1 MLSDSLGQNAIN
13 PKGAM
18 DRMALLNYILMIVV
32 GVIGMSALDEDRTKV
47 SLEEWLIYA
56 AIIFAAWKLVKELI
70 RLIQEHE
77 GGL

>member
-1 MLSDSLGQNAIN
+1 
-13 PKGAM
+13 
-18 DRMALLNYILMIVV
+18 MALFNYILMIVV

-70 RLIQEHE
+70 RLIQEQE

>member
-1 MLSDSLGQNAIN
+1 MLSDSSGQNAIN
-13 PKGAM
+13 PKGVL

-32 GVIGMSALDEDRTKV
+32 GVIGMSALDEDRTRV